1 MTAPQANA
9 IVDYY
14 TDVLCVWAWIA
25 QPRLDKLCNEWR
37 DQVTVRYR
45 DVDVFG
51 DAHKKIPAKW
61 GQQDG
66 FHRFAEHVQQAGAD
80 HIHTKLHSDLWRITR
95 PRSSLPAHLVLK
107 AASLVA
113 GKAAEESLA
122 LALREAFFCDA
133 RDISD
138 MEVLLSVADTTGVDA
153 DALRRVVRTGEA
165 LAGLSADLRDA
176 QALGVRGSPTWV
188 LNDGRQ
194 LLYGNVGYRILQ
206 ANVEEL
212 VNRPE
217 GEASWC

>member
-1 MTAPQANA
+1 MTTPQTSV

-25 QPRLDKLCNEWR
+25 QPRLDKLCEEWR

-45 DVDVFG
+45 YVDIFG
-51 DAHKKIPAKW
+51 DAHTKIPGKW

-66 FHRFAEHVQQAGAD
+66 FDRFAEHVQQSAAD
-80 HIHTKLHSDLWRITR
+80 HQHTALHADLWRVTR

-122 LALREAFFCDA
+122 LALRKAFFCDA
-133 RDISD
+133 RDIGD
-138 MEVLLSVADTTGVDA
+138 MDVLLAVADATGVDA
-153 DALRRVVRTGEA
+153 EALRKVVRTGEA

-212 VNRPE
+212 VNRPQ

>member
-1 MTAPQANA
+1 MTTLQANA

-25 QPRLDKLCNEWR
+25 QPRLDNLCREWG
-37 DQVTVRYR
+37 DGVTVRYR
-45 DVDVFG
+45 YVDVFG
-51 DAHKKIPAKW
+51 DAHTKIKGKW

-66 FHRFAEHVQQAGAD
+66 FDRFAEHVEQAGAD
-80 HIHTKLHSDLWRITR
+80 HSHTELHDDLWRVTR

-113 GKAAEESLA
+113 GRAAEESLA
-122 LALREAFFCDA
+122 VAMRRAFFCDA
-133 RDISD
+133 RDIGNMD
-138 MEVLLSVADTTGVDA
+138 VLLDVADATGVDA
-153 DALRRVVRTGEA
+153 EALRNAVRTGEA
-165 LAGLSADLRDA
+165 LAGLSADFRDA

-188 LNDGRQ
+188 LNEGRQ

-212 VNRPE
+212 VNRPQ

>member
-1 MTAPQANA
+1 MTTQQSNA
-9 IVDYY
+9 VVDYY
-14 TDVLCVWAWIA
+14 TDILCVWAWIA
-25 QPRLDKLCNEWR
+25 QPRLDKLCDEWR
-37 DQVTVRYR
+37 NRITVRYR
-45 DVDVFG
+45 YVDVFG
-51 DAHKKIPAKW
+51 DAHTKIPGKW

-66 FHRFAEHVQQAGAD
+66 FDRFAEHVQQSGAD
-80 HIHTKLHSDLWRITR
+80 HSHTHLHPDLWRVTR

-122 LALREAFFCDA
+122 LAMRRAFFCEA
-133 RDISD
+133 RDIGD
-138 MEVLLSVADTTGVDA
+138 MEVLLSVADAAGVNV
-153 DALRRVVRTGEA
+153 DALRNAVRSGEA
-165 LAGLSADLRDA
+165 LAGLSADQRDA
-176 QALGVRGSPTWV
+176 QALAVRGSPTWV

-212 VNRPE
+212 INRPE

>member
-1 MTAPQANA
+1 MTTPQANA
-9 IVDYY
+9 VVDYY
-14 TDVLCVWAWIA
+14 TDILCVWAWIA
-25 QPRLDKLCNEWR
+25 QPRLDKLCDEWR
-37 DQVTVRYR
+37 DSITVRYR
-45 DVDVFG
+45 YVDVFG
-51 DAHKKIPAKW
+51 DAHTKIPGKW

-66 FHRFAEHVQQAGAD
+66 FVRFAEHVQQAGAD
-80 HIHTKLHSDLWRITR
+80 HNHTRLHHDLWRVTG
-95 PRSSLPAHLVLK
+95 PRSSLPGHLGLK

-122 LALREAFFCDA
+122 LAMRRAFFCEA

-138 MEVLLSVADTTGVDA
+138 MEVLLSVADATGVDA
-153 DALRRVVRTGEA
+153 DPLRDAVRSGEA
-165 LAGLSADLRDA
+165 LAGISADQRDA
-176 QALGVRGSPTWV
+176 QALAVRGSPTWV

-212 VNRPE
+212 INRPE

>member
-45 DVDVFG
+45 YVDVFG

-80 HIHTKLHSDLWRITR
+80 HIHTKLHSDLWRIT
-95 PRSSLPAHLVLK
+95 RSSLPAHLVLK